1 MDVNSV
7 SQVISNVGF
16 PIAAY
21 LLMWWTCN
29 KTMLEVREA
38 LDALTTV
45 LTKENDNNG

>member
-29 KTMLEVREA
+29 KTMQEVRDA
-38 LDALTTV
+38 LNALTTE
-45 LTKENDNNG
+45 LTKENGDNG